1 MNMVSKRTKAFKK
14 LFNSLPGH
22 IKENARKQYKV
33 FLENPSH
40 PSLRKKPVGST
51 RNNKFKVYEVT
62 VGMGY
67 RATYFRDRD
76 VYVWFWIGTHNSFDK
91 RY

>member
-1 MNMVSKRTKAFKK
+1 MVSKRTKAFKR
-14 LFNSLPGH
+14 LFDSLPDH
-22 IKENARKQYKV
+22 IQVNARKQYKV
-33 FLENPSH
+33 FLENQSH

-67 RATYFRDRD
+67 RATYWD
-76 VYVWFWIGTHNSFDK
+76 VYVWFWIGTHSSFDRK
-91 RY
+91 Y

>member
-14 LFNSLPGH
+14 LFNNLSDH

-40 PSLRKKPVGST
+40 PSLRKKPIGST
-51 RNNKFKVYEVT
+51 RNNKFKAYEVT

-67 RATYFRDRD
+67 RATYFRDGD

-91 RY
+91 KY

>member
-1 MNMVSKRTKAFKK
+1 MKSRRTENFRK
-14 LFNSLPGH
+14 LFERLPEH
-22 IKENARKQYKV
+22 IRENARKQYRL
-33 FLENPSH
+33 FLKNPGH
-40 PSLRKKPVGST
+40 PSLRTKQIGST
-51 RNNKFKVYEVT
+51 GKKALKIYEVT

-67 RATYFRDRD
+67 RATYFIDED